1 MARKLS
7 TANQIFRQSINEE
20 ITYIQ
25 EQHFDDN
32 DFEIFDDEAEYE
44 YTEENEVGK
53 LKACKDITAFNEKN
67 YIDNTDAIEAFLQT
81 IEIEKNKKS
90 IAQKISPKK
99 NQKIDEINKHLQWMK
114 DSKADLFV
122 RIRKESDRRRIERVQ
137 KNENEN
143 EGKRAKND
151 DDCKKGGWAH
161 NIEVNFLKK
170 ELLFNIGVTE
180 TALKMFKLSKSIEIS
195 DNFDDNVPLC
205 PKHVCVIRCIMYV
218 TKAIEDTIALC
229 FSINQNPVVT
239 DDHMTVLENR
249 GIRIKNWNERIDRM
263 KFFQYIL
270 VSAKEFNTTFSKYK
284 KELQK
289 KLKVMEWNIQS
300 LKKRQ
305 SDSHHGAD
313 FGLDPNP
320 NSAHFN
326 ETIRSILLAHSLIKG
341 EEDKKD
347 YDFKID
353 DSASNMIMELTMSY
367 ILGLCEDAMTFNDK
381 IIGRISG
388 AMIRSMADVYNP
400 RNPATEERLVV
411 QSNMVDGRGHGV
423 TIRLPETRTNAK
435 HISLNVQKIRGHGI
449 APFHLTPPHA
459 TLPHTSQTKPKPDTK
474 PKKATSKKATLKE
487 ATPEMTTP
495 KKATPKMTTL
505 KEEFMKL
512 VKESYFI
519 SPENMKK
526 AEYRN
531 LLKKTTGKFLKLN
544 EEGKWRWRGES
555 STFFLQ
561 DNGIK
566 YDEQMPKF
574 DIFKKIIDYEINL
587 KEQLS
592 DLLNLKENFWSDFS
606 REEVVEICQKFNIGM
621 VCDTDTIEL
630 WLERRK

>member
-7 TANQIFRQSINEE
+7 TANQNIQRNIKAV
-20 ITYIQ
+20 IDYIQ
-25 EQHFDDN
+25 DQHFDDN
-32 DFEIFDDEAEYE
+32 DFEIFDGAED
-44 YTEENEVGK
+44 TEENEVGK
-53 LKACKDITAFNEKN
+53 LKACEDITAFNEKN
-67 YIDNTDAIEAFLQT
+67 YTDNTDAIEAFLQT
-81 IEIEKNKKS
+81 IEIEENKKS

-99 NQKIDEINKHLQWMK
+99 NQKIDEINKHLQWIK
-114 DSKADLFV
+114 DSKADLFA

-170 ELLFNIGVTE
+170 ELLFNIGVTK
-180 TALKMFKLSKSIEIS
+180 TALKDFISSKSIEIS

-249 GIRIKNWNERIDRM
+249 GIRIKHWNERIDRM

-305 SDSHHGAD
+305 HHGAD

-320 NSAHFN
+320 NSADFN
-326 ETIRSILLAHSLIKG
+326 QTIQSILSAHSLIKG
-341 EEDKKD
+341 EEDKEK
-347 YDFKID
+347 YEFEID

-411 QSNMVDGRGHGV
+411 QSNMVDGRGKGV
-423 TIRLPETRTNAK
+423 TLRIPETRTNAK

-459 TLPHTSQTKPKPDTK
+459 TLPHTNPPHATPKRDTTNKTK
-474 PKKATSKKATLKE
+474 PKKTISK
-487 ATPEMTTP
+487 
-495 KKATPKMTTL
+495 

-519 SPENMKK
+519 SPGNMKNG
-526 AEYRN
+526 EYRQ
-531 LLKKTTGKFLKLN
+531 LLKITTGRFLRLN
-544 EEGKWRWRGES
+544 ERGKFRWRES
-555 STFFLQ
+555 STVFLK

-566 YDEQMPKF
+566 YDEHKPKF

-592 DLLNLKENFWSDFS
+592 ALLTSKENFWSDFS
-606 REEVVEICQKFNIGM
+606 REEVVEICQKFNITVTGGM
-621 VCDTDTIEL
+621 VLCDTDTIEI
-630 WLERRK
+630 WLESK